1 MANEAENAALVRA
14 AYAEWDASKGA
25 SSQKWLE
32 LMGDGVRF
40 RSIAGGAKGMEFT
53 RDCASRDEVARY
65 FAELANDW
73 QMIHYT
79 VDELIAQGDR
89 VVMLGSCCWRNKHTG
104 RVVDT
109 PKADFLRLHGAK
121 VVEFYEFFDTAQAI
135 AASTAGTAPQ
145 ATAAVKTAVTS

>member
-1 MANEAENAALVRA
+1 MASEAENAALVRA

-25 SSQKWLE
+25 SSAKWLE
-32 LMGDGVRF
+32 LMDEGVRF

-53 RDCASRDEVARY
+53 RDCSNRDDVARY
-65 FAELANDW
+65 FAELSNDW

-89 VVMLGSCCWRNKHTG
+89 VVMLGSSCWRNKHTG

-109 PKADFLRLHGAK
+109 PKADFLRVRDGK
-121 VVEFYEFFDTAQAI
+121 VVEFYEFYDTAQAI
-135 AASTAGTAPQ
+135 AASTAGNGPWAS
-145 ATAAVKTAVTS
+145 AAVKKAVAP